1 MFIIQPLSTLAG
13 SSLDASIQSKENESL
28 MSEEVL
34 CVSEYAEDIYR
45 HLRENEV
52 RNYLNHQSWSALD
65 AL

>member
-1 MFIIQPLSTLAG
+1 MFIIQPLSTLAD

-34 CVSEYAEDIYR
+34 YVSEYAEDIYR

-52 RNYLNHQSWSALD
+52 RNYLNHQ
-65 AL
+65 